1 MESIRLRPF
10 LRVVIY
16 SMIKKSRDF
25 PVINQCD
32 EHIIATGYLS
42 DGLEFS
48 AANCEENLTDT
59 G

>member
-1 MESIRLRPF
+1 
-10 LRVVIY
+10 
-16 SMIKKSRDF
+16 MIKESRDF

-32 EHIIATGYLS
+32 EQMIATGYLS

-48 AANCEENLTDT
+48 AANCDENLTDT